1 MPDSYGQVKAIGGNK
16 YTVAIN
22 AQVNQV
28 DFEVEKPCAGLL
40 MRIQEIDNIYMRV
53 HYEDAGGKRNSLI
66 SEISLKDYLCL
77 TQRLSQRV
85 QVIQV
90 DVQTDEVA
98 GDPPVPVVEQWYQF
112 LLLLS
117 MNGDLHLNDENKL
130 IVQLFQKDIGEDFE
144 EVKAYFEYYC
154 FGEIG
159 YPIVLEKQ
167 RILQSN
173 DFANIDALGFD
184 YVYIPEGTNF
194 EYIQYEKGAYQGARK
209 TTYDQAHYDA
219 SLYDLKND
227 ISFGAKGLVIDTR
240 VKTEFD
246 LSHLNDKD
254 IHIYKLD
261 CVRESVKMASI
272 QKRNEE
278 ALKLQNQ
285 ASELSGQSVKSNAVK
300 QLTSGSSIKQN
311 TLNNSAGVTW
321 TPPFNPSPAQ
331 ALFPSSVKSSSLKGS
346 RLVVNSVKM

>member
-16 YTVAIN
+16 YTIAIN

-53 HYEDAGGKRNSLI
+53 HYEDVGGKRNSLI

-85 QVIQV
+85 QVLQV
-90 DVQTDEVA
+90 DV
-98 GDPPVPVVEQWYQF
+98 PVEGGEPGETEQWYQF

-154 FGEIG
+154 FGEVG

-194 EYIQYEKGAYQGARK
+194 EYLQYEKGAYQGARK

-227 ISFGAKGLVIDTR
+227 IVFGAKGIVIDTR

-246 LSHLNDKD
+246 LSHLNDND

-261 CVRESVKMASI
+261 CVRESIKMASI

-278 ALKLQNQ
+278 ALKLRNQ
-285 ASELSGQSVKSNAVK
+285 ASELSGQSIKSNAVK
-300 QLTSGSSIKQN
+300 QLTSGS
-311 TLNNSAGVTW
+311 GVKTKPVDVVW
-321 TPPFNPSPAQ
+321 TPPINPSPAQ
-331 ALFPSSVKSSSLKGS
+331 ALFPSGASASSLKGS